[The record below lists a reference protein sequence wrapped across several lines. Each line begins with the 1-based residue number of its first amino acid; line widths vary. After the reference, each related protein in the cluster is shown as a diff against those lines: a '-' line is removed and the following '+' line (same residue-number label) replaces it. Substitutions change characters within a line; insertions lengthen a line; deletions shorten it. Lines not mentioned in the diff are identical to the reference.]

1 MLEKDENK
9 QKNSEKLQKNEQNS
23 QKNENLREKNRIN
36 DFDENEKIINKDE
49 KSGDKNNN
57 LEKENKSKSF
67 SKNETKNKKDDKKNN
82 GKNTSRKN
90 KIVTSL
96 AVACSVLALSTISL
110 GVGLGVSLGQSND
123 YKTELENVYQSNF
136 YSLVDSVNNLETKL
150 SKTLSSSSNSFQ
162 RKTLL
167 QASKNASEAEISMA
181 SLPLNFAQQ
190 EDLTKLVNQIS
201 GYTSTLAENLAK
213 GESLQEDDMSTLN
226 EVYESVVAL
235 KTQLNEFARRI
246 NNGYSIVN
254 ESLNID
260 KNGNEFSKTFSGL
273 KVIDVDYPTMIYD
286 GPFSDS
292 VVNSTIKGLSG
303 EKVTKSQAMKNVEKY
318 FASLVNIEYTSQTNG
333 RFDTF
338 NFNAQTSD
346 NQNLFVQVSQIGGNI
361 LTVSGA
367 GKDGD
372 KSIDYQSAKTL
383 ALKFAQENGIENP
396 VVVWST
402 SLDND
407 LYLNITPT
415 QNGIIL
421 YPDLVKVKVDLVSG
435 TIIGYDSTSY
445 FTNHIQ
451 RNLSTSSISQDDAR
465 GRVPSTFEIIS
476 SREVVSPLEYN
487 REVQCIEVHTKSDEG
502 EFYFYFNSS
511 NGELENVL
519 KVIETDNG
527 NLLM

>member
-9 QKNSEKLQKNEQNS
+9 QKNSEKQQKNEQNS
-23 QKNENLREKNRIN
+23 QKTENLREKNKISN
-36 DFDENEKIINKDE
+36 FDKNEKSVNKD
-49 KSGDKNNN
+49 DKNSD
-57 LEKENKSKSF
+57 LEKENSTKNS
-67 SKNETKNKKDDKKNN
+67 SKNETKNKKVGKKNN
-82 GKNTSRKN
+82 DKNSSRKN

-110 GVGLGVSLGQSND
+110 GVGLGVSLGQANG
-123 YKTELENVYQSNF
+123 YKAELENVYQSNF

-213 GESLQEDDMSTLN
+213 GESLQEDDISTLN

-235 KTQLNEFARRI
+235 KNQLNEFARRI
-246 NNGYSIVN
+246 NSGYSIVN

-273 KVIDVDYPTMIYD
+273 KVVDVDYPTMIYD

-338 NFNAQTSD
+338 NFNVQTSD

-367 GKDGD
+367 GKDGE

-415 QNGIIL
+415 QNGIVL

-445 FTNHIQ
+445 FTNHVQ
-451 RNLSTSSISQDDAR
+451 RNLSTSNISQDNAR
-465 GRVPSTFEIIS
+465 GKVPSTYEIIS

-487 REVQCIEVHTKSDEG
+487 REVQCIEVHAKSDEG
-502 EFYFYFNSS
+502 EFYFYFNIT